1 MGILSWLK
9 GRRPVELDEDDFK
22 EEIRAHLAIARQEK
36 IADGADREDAHY
48 AALKEFGNVTLT
60 TEAARGVWTP
70 RWLEATRDLMSDVR
84 YAIRALRK
92 NPAFS
97 LTVVGVLTLG
107 IGLNAAVFTM
117 LKGMA
122 LSPLA
127 GVDKSGSLAVIFAET
142 STGRPLRVSYPDY
155 QYLRDHDR
163 AFSELFGS
171 IVATANLGRGRG
183 ARQVWSEVVT
193 GNYFKVLGVRAQ
205 VGRTLLPSDEIAPGR
220 HPVVVLSD
228 GLWRRD
234 FNADPHIVGRTIEIN
249 NTMLTVVGVADP
261 TFHGTIVSYD
271 VELFIPVMMG
281 PQLGFTFGSQQ
292 TTPSGILSDR
302 RAGVF
307 YPHGYLRPG
316 TTLASATAQADA
328 LWATLSRERP
338 MTDAAQRLKAV
349 RFWQTPGS
357 GPTFMLPTLTVLS
370 PMGLLVLLIAC
381 ANIAGLVLV
390 RGLSRRGEI
399 AVRQALGATRARI
412 VRLLVVENL
421 VLAVPGAVFGVLL
434 AQNLIPVLVSY
445 AERLAA
451 PQRVYFN
458 IELDGLVIGFT
469 ALVACGSALVFGFVP
484 ALQSSRVDLVS
495 VINEDA
501 SPRSA
506 ARGRLRAGLVV
517 AQVAVSLLL
526 LVGAGLASRSVDAAR
541 RANPGFDS
549 SRVTAI
555 ELDVRQNAYD
565 EPRGRVFYRKLLD
578 AARADPGIESATLAA
593 YIPLGLLDTRMQRV
607 SIEGYE
613 PRKGEDL
620 AFMSNTVGSD
630 YFRTLRISLTAG
642 REFEDRDDETGA
654 PVAVVNATLAQRFW
668 GGASNA
674 IGRRIRV
681 GDREW
686 RTVVGVAA
694 DVKYS
699 RINEGP
705 RPYFY
710 LPFLQAYR
718 SSMVLHTRGLS
729 TPLEAGLSTPLE
741 AGPSVDRLVDQARAR
756 VAALDGDLPILSA
769 KPMASQMRGALIFYN
784 LTAAMLFVFGMAGMA
799 LAAMGTYGLVSYTVK
814 QSTHEIGIRM
824 ALGASG
830 LSVVRRF
837 LGRGLRLG
845 AIGAA
850 VGVVV
855 ALGVTRLLTS
865 VLFGVSAT
873 DAVSFG
879 RALALVL
886 GVVIVA
892 TLVPAWR
899 AAQTDPLSAL
909 RHQ

>member
-1 MGILSWLK
+1 MWILSRLTR
-9 GRRPVELDEDDFK
+9 RRPVELDEDDFK
-22 EEIRAHLAIARQEK
+22 EEIRAHLAIAAQEK
-36 IADGADREDAHY
+36 IADGADRNDAHY
-48 AALKEFGNVTLT
+48 EALKEFGNVTLT
-60 TEAARGVWTP
+60 TEAARSVWTP
-70 RWLEATRDLMSDVR
+70 RWLESLRDVTSDVR
-84 YAIRALRK
+84 YAVRALAK
-92 NPAFS
+92 NRAFS
-97 LTVVGVLTLG
+97 LTVVGVLALG

-122 LSPLA
+122 LSPIA
-127 GVDKSGSLAVIFAET
+127 GVERSGSLAVISAET

-163 AFSELFGS
+163 AFLELFGS
-171 IVATANLGRGRG
+171 IVAVANLGRGRG
-183 ARQVWSEVVT
+183 ARQVWGELVT
-193 GNYFKVLGVRAQ
+193 GNYFTVLGVRAQ
-205 VGRTLLPSDEIAPGR
+205 SGRTLLPSDEVAPGR
-220 HPVVVLSD
+220 HPVVVISD

-234 FNADPHIVGRTIEIN
+234 FNADPDIVGKTIEVN
-249 NTMLTVVGVADP
+249 NSILTVVGVADR
-261 TFHGTIVSYD
+261 TFHGTIVTYD

-281 PQLGFTFGSQQ
+281 PQLGFTFGSQE

-316 TTLASATAQADA
+316 ITLASATAQADA
-328 LWATLSRERP
+328 LWATRARERSL
-338 MTDAAQRLKAV
+338 TDAAQRLKVV

-357 GPTFMLPTLTVLS
+357 GPTFMLPTLSVLS
-370 PMGLLVLLIAC
+370 PMGLLVLIIAC

-390 RGLSRRGEI
+390 RGVSRRGEI
-399 AVRQALGATRARI
+399 ALRLALGATRPRI
-412 VRLLVVENL
+412 VRLLFVENL
-421 VLAVPGAVFGVLL
+421 LLAVPGALFGVLL
-434 AQNLIPVLVSY
+434 AQNAIPVLVSY

-451 PQRVYFN
+451 PSRVFFN
-458 IELDGLVIGFT
+458 IEVDGLVIGFT

-484 ALQSSRVDLVS
+484 ALQSTQVDLVS

-501 SPRSA
+501 SPRGA
-506 ARGRLRAGLVV
+506 ARGRFRAGLVV

-526 LVGAGLASRSVDAAR
+526 LVGAGLATRSVDAAR
-541 RANPGFDS
+541 RADPGFDAS
-549 SRVTAI
+549 HVAVI
-555 ELDVRQNAYD
+555 EMDVKQNAYD
-565 EPRGRVFYRKLLD
+565 EARGRVFYRKLLD
-578 AARADPGIESATLAA
+578 AARADSGIESATLAA
-593 YIPLGLLDTRMQRV
+593 YVPMGLLDTRVQRV
-607 SIEGYE
+607 SVEGYE
-613 PRKGEDL
+613 PRRGEDV
-620 AFMSNTVGSD
+620 AFMWNAVGSD
-630 YFRTLRISLTAG
+630 YFRTLRINVTAG

-674 IGRRIRV
+674 LGKRIRV

-686 RTVVGVAA
+686 RTVIGVAA

-699 RINEGP
+699 RINEAP

-718 SSMVLHTRGLS
+718 SNMILHTRG
-729 TPLEAGLSTPLE
+729 P
-741 AGPSVDRLVDQARAR
+741 GPVDRLVDAARAR
-756 VAALDGDLPILSA
+756 VAALDGDLPILTA
-769 KPMASQMRGALIFYN
+769 KPMADQMRGALIFYN
-784 LTAAMLFVFGMAGMA
+784 LTATMLFVFGVAGMA
-799 LAAMGTYGLVSYTVK
+799 LAALGTYGLVSYTVK

-824 ALGASG
+824 ALGATG
-830 LSVVRRF
+830 MSVVRRF

-850 VGVVV
+850 VGVVA
-855 ALGVTRLLTS
+855 ALAVTRLLTS

-873 DAVSFG
+873 DVISFS
-879 RALALVL
+879 RALALVM
-886 GVVIVA
+886 GVVVVA